1 MVQILSTSTGSPRM
15 ETRNAPSYEED
26 FVAWL
31 QDQAGRARRGEVEGL
46 DLENIAEELEGLA
59 RSDRREIRSRLTV
72 LLTHLLK
79 CLVQPRK
86 RSSSWLETIAEQR
99 DGITQLIEDSP
110 SLRAYPGEFLER
122 SYPAAR
128 RKAARQT
135 RLPEREFP
143 ERCPF
148 DIEAVL
154 DPRWIPGRK
163 MK

>member
-1 MVQILSTSTGSPRM
+1 M
-15 ETRNAPSYEED
+15 ETQDAPSYEED

-31 QDQAGRARRGEVEGL
+31 EDQARRARGGDVEGL

-79 CLVQPRK
+79 YLVQPQK
-86 RSSSWLETIAEQR
+86 RSSSWLETIDEQR
-99 DGITQLIEDSP
+99 DGIAELIEDSP
-110 SLRAYPGEFLER
+110 SLRVFPAEILDR
-122 SYPAAR
+122 AYPAAR

-143 ERCPF
+143 EHCPF

-154 DPRWIPGRK
+154 DPRWLPGREAR
-163 MK
+163 

>member
-1 MVQILSTSTGSPRM
+1 M
-15 ETRNAPSYEED
+15 ERRNAPSYEED

-31 QDQAGRARRGEVEGL
+31 EDQAGRARRGEVEGL

-79 CLVQPRK
+79 CFVQPQK
-86 RSSSWLETIAEQR
+86 RSSSWLGTIAEQR
-99 DGITQLIEDSP
+99 DGIALLIEDSP
-110 SLRAYPGEFLER
+110 SLRAYPAQILER

-128 RKAARQT
+128 RHAARQM
-135 RLPEREFP
+135 RLSESETP

-148 DIEAVL
+148 DIDAVL
-154 DPRWIPGRK
+154 DPRWLPGREIK
-163 MK
+163 

>member
-1 MVQILSTSTGSPRM
+1 MDWPSM

-31 QDQAGRARRGEVEGL
+31 EDQAVRARRGEVEGL

-59 RSDRREIRSRLTV
+59 RSDRREIRSCLTV

-79 CLVQPRK
+79 CLMQPQK

-99 DGITQLIEDSP
+99 DGIAQLIEDSP
-110 SLRAYPGEFLER
+110 SLRAYPGEILER

-143 ERCPF
+143 EHCPF

>member
-1 MVQILSTSTGSPRM
+1 MSTGSPSM
-15 ETRNAPSYEED
+15 ERRNAPSYEED

-31 QDQAGRARRGEVEGL
+31 EDQAGRARRGEVEGL

-79 CLVQPRK
+79 CLAQPQK

-99 DGITQLIEDSP
+99 DGIAQLIEDSP
-110 SLRAYPGEFLER
+110 SLRAFPAEVLDRAF
-122 SYPAAR
+122 PAAR

-154 DPRWIPGRK
+154 DPRWLPGPETK
-163 MK
+163 